1 MAGLDVGL
9 GRRLS
14 ARSAQPMIVTR
25 CEVLMV
31 LPGAGHGARPLPEPG
46 SIASHLLGD
55 PPSFDLERTLP
66 VLHDRIAGCFARTLP
81 APPR

>member
-1 MAGLDVGL
+1 
-9 GRRLS
+9 
-14 ARSAQPMIVTR
+14 MIVTR

-31 LPGAGHGARPLPEPG
+31 LPGAGHGAIPLPEPG
-46 SIASHLLGD
+46 SIAGHLLGD

-66 VLHDRIAGCFARTLP
+66 VLHERIADCLSRTLP